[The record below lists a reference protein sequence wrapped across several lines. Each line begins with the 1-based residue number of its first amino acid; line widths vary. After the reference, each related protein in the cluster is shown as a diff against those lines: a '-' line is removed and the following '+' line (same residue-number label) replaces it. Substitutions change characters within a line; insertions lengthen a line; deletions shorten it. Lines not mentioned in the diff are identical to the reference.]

1 MAAEEKDK
9 NLENGQ
15 GAEDQT
21 GAGAGSGSGSDGA
34 GTGSTGSSST
44 DKGGADT
51 GAGSGEK
58 TFTQAEVTKMMARE
72 KHQGVNSVYNELGIK
87 PGDKKSLAAIKEYL
101 ASQKSEE
108 QKKLEAEAA
117 KAQEVADAEQRATMA
132 EAKAE
137 AMMIGVQA
145 QFVDD
150 AVTLALAKVAA
161 EDGTDIKTALG
172 ELKTKYPVW
181 FGSTGSEDD
190 DDKGGKDKVGQKGTG
205 SSVKSTEK
213 DKGGEAKSLGARLA
227 AKKRGSGKSTY
238 WGAKK

>member
-1 MAAEEKDK
+1 MGANEEKDK

-21 GAGAGSGSGSDGA
+21 GAGAGSGNSNDGANNDNNNGGA
-34 GTGSTGSSST
+34 GTDNSGN
-44 DKGGADT
+44 
-51 GAGSGEK
+51 GSGEK
-58 TFTQAEVTKMMARE
+58 TFTQAEVNKMMAKE

-87 PGDKKSLAAIKEYL
+87 PGDKKALAAVKEYL

-108 QKKLEAEAA
+108 QKALEAEAA

-137 AMMIGVQA
+137 AMMLGVQS

-181 FGSTGSEDD
+181 FGTTEEDGK
-190 DDKGGKDKVGQKGTG
+190 DDKSKVGQKGTG
-205 SSVKSTEK
+205 SSVKSSDK
-213 DKGGEAKSLGARLA
+213 DKGNDGKSLGARLA
-227 AKKRGSGKSTY
+227 AKKKGTGKSTY
-238 WGAKK
+238 WGAHK

>member
-1 MAAEEKDK
+1 MGANEEKDK

-21 GAGAGSGSGSDGA
+21 GAGAGSGNSNDGANNDNNNGGA
-34 GTGSTGSSST
+34 GTDNSGN
-44 DKGGADT
+44 
-51 GAGSGEK
+51 GSGEK
-58 TFTQAEVTKMMARE
+58 TFTQAEVNKMMAKE

-87 PGDKKSLAAIKEYL
+87 PGDKKALAAVKEYL

-108 QKKLEAEAA
+108 QKALEAEAA

-137 AMMIGVQA
+137 AMMLGVQS

-181 FGSTGSEDD
+181 FGTTGEEDK
-190 DDKGGKDKVGQKGTG
+190 DDKSKVGQKGTG
-205 SSVKSTEK
+205 SSVKSSDK
-213 DKGGEAKSLGARLA
+213 DKGNDGKSLGARLA
-227 AKKRGSGKSTY
+227 AKKKGTGKSTY
-238 WGAKK
+238 WGAHK

>member
-1 MAAEEKDK
+1 MGANEEKDK
-9 NLENGQ
+9 NNLEENGQ
-15 GAEDQT
+15 GAQDQT
-21 GAGAGSGSGSDGA
+21 GAGAGSGNGNDGA
-34 GTGSTGSSST
+34 NNNDTGNNGTSN
-44 DKGGADT
+44 GAD
-51 GAGSGEK
+51 GSGEK
-58 TFTQAEVTKMMARE
+58 TFTQAEVNKMMAKE

-87 PGDKKSLAAIKEYL
+87 PGDKKALAAVKEYL

-108 QKKLEAEAA
+108 QKALEAEAA

-181 FGSTGSEDD
+181 FGSTGDEDK
-190 DDKGGKDKVGQKGTG
+190 DDKSKVGQKGTG
-205 SSVKSTEK
+205 SSVKSSEK
-213 DKGGEAKSLGARLA
+213 DKGNDGRSLGARLA
-227 AKKRGSGKSTY
+227 AKKKSTGKSTY
-238 WGAKK
+238 WGTHK

>member
-1 MAAEEKDK
+1 MGANEEKDK
-9 NLENGQ
+9 NLEENGQ
-15 GAEDQT
+15 GAQDQT
-21 GAGAGSGSGSDGA
+21 GAGAGSGNGNDGA
-34 GTGSTGSSST
+34 NNNDTGNNGTGN
-44 DKGGADT
+44 GAD
-51 GAGSGEK
+51 GFGEK
-58 TFTQAEVTKMMARE
+58 TFTQAEVNKMMAKE

-87 PGDKKSLAAIKEYL
+87 PGDKKALAAVKEYL

-108 QKKLEAEAA
+108 QKALEAEAA

-181 FGSTGSEDD
+181 FGSTGDEDK
-190 DDKGGKDKVGQKGTG
+190 DDKSKVGQKGTG
-205 SSVKSTEK
+205 SSVKSSEK
-213 DKGGEAKSLGARLA
+213 DKGNDGKSLGARLA
-227 AKKRGSGKSTY
+227 AKKKGTGKSTY
-238 WGAKK
+238 WGTHK